1 MQQKLGMKALIVVG
15 LVLFLLLPL
24 QLIEGLVDDRSEL
37 QSNVQQ
43 EIARSSSGEQKII
56 GPLLTV
62 NFSKMVITKE
72 GVKEVFFN
80 KTLLPK
86 RLNISSELNTYEKY
100 RGIYKALLYR
110 SSNQLAGQ
118 FDLTSLADIELNSIN
133 SVNLAFAVSDIRG
146 IQNTTQ
152 VKIAKQVYVL
162 QPGTKLTNLPNG
174 VHVSLPLSLLT
185 ENQVAFDINLGLQ
198 GMQNI
203 AFAPLGKNTELN
215 LSANWPHPSFY
226 GEYLPI
232 QSTVDETGFSAQWQT
247 NFFATNMQHIVDN
260 CLHKDQCGSLYSRTL
275 GVNMIDSVDQYLK
288 SYRAINYALLFIL
301 LTFASFLLLEIFK
314 AITIHP
320 LQYAFVGFSLALFYL
335 LLLSFS
341 EHIGFNGAYAISALA
356 CSSLLGV
363 YVCGILKSTKEGL
376 GFAIA
381 VMVLYGLL
389 YILLSAESFALL
401 MGSILIFCILAL
413 LMVSTRKVNWYQTIT
428 ANNKLAQQADI
439 EEETDKEAKPEQA
452 ES

>member
-1 MQQKLGMKALIVVG
+1 MQQKLGMKALIVAG
-15 LVLFLLLPL
+15 LVVFLLLPL
-24 QLIEGLVDDRSEL
+24 QLIKGLVDDRSEL
-37 QSNVQQ
+37 QSGVQR

-62 NFSKMVITKE
+62 NYSKTVAAKD
-72 GVKEVFFN
+72 GFKEVAFN

-86 RLNISSELNTYEKY
+86 ELNISSDLNTYEKY
-100 RGIYKALLYR
+100 RGIYKALLYK

-118 FDLTSLADIELNSIN
+118 FDLTPLADIESNRIN
-133 SVNLAFAVSDIRG
+133 SVHLAFAVSDIRG

-152 VKIAKQVYVL
+152 VKIAKLPYAL
-162 QPGTKLTNLPNG
+162 QPGTKLTYLPNG
-174 VHVSLPLSLLT
+174 VHVSLPLSLLEQT
-185 ENQVAFDINLGLQ
+185 QLEFAVNLGLQ

-232 QSTVDETGFSAQWQT
+232 ESTVSEAGFSAQWQT

-260 CLHKDQCGSLYSRTL
+260 CLRKNRCDSLYSRTL

-301 LTFASFLLLEIFK
+301 LTFSCFLLLEIFK
-314 AITIHP
+314 TVIIHP
-320 LQYAFVGFSLALFYL
+320 LQYAFAGFSLAVFYL

-341 EHIGFNGAYAISALA
+341 EHIGFNGAYAVSALA

-363 YVCGILKSTKEGL
+363 YVSGILKSTKEGI
-376 GFAIA
+376 GFAVA

-401 MGSILIFCILAL
+401 MGSILIFSILAL

-428 ANNKLAQQADI
+428 TNNKSVQQEEI
-439 EEETDKEAKPEQA
+439 EETSYKEAEPE
-452 ES
+452 